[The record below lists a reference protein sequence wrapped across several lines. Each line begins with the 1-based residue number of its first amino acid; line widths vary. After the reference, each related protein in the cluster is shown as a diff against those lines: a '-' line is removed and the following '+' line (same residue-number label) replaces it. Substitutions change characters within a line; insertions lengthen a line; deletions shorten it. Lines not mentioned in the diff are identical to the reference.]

1 MAYRR
6 PGNHFAGSSLLSVM
20 SFLVPVVPPWPSFL
34 LEFFVGII
42 QALVFGM
49 LTAIFMSLA
58 TVSHHHEE
66 EHHEPEAAH

>member
-1 MAYRR
+1 
-6 PGNHFAGSSLLSVM
+6 M
-20 SFLVPVVPPWPSFL
+20 SFLVPVIAPWPFFL
-34 LEFFVGII
+34 LEFGVGVI